1 MKDHNRKD
9 HKLPVGI
16 SGSTLKILA
25 IVTMFIDHTGA
36 TVLRA
41 ILNQPHIM
49 DSLFNRDIWVSIYSA
64 SRSIGRLAFPI
75 FCFLLVEGFVHT
87 HNVYKYVGRMFLFAL
102 ISEVP
107 FDIAL
112 KGNLYFPQKQNVYFT
127 LLIGLLVLT
136 GISRC
141 ERLCGFRDSGS
152 KQNTH
157 ASMDSVDQN
166 SAPASADSNRSGM
179 SALKPTIS
187 MLLFAV
193 LSIAIIY
200 AGMSLASHID
210 TDYNYKG
217 VFLIAVLY
225 LLKKNRLYQCAAGSA
240 AVAWELPASLS
251 FIPIFLYNGTRG
263 RQMKYFFYWFYPV
276 HLLLLHFAADYL
288 IPLL

>member
-1 MKDHNRKD
+1 MKD

-16 SGSTLKILA
+16 SGSTLKIIA
-25 IVTMFIDHTGA
+25 IVTMLIDHTGA

-41 ILNQPHIM
+41 ILNQPNIM
-49 DSLFNRDIWVSIYSA
+49 DNLFNRDVWVSIYSA

-87 HNVYKYVGRMFLFAL
+87 RNVYKYAGRMFLFAL
-102 ISEVP
+102 ISEIP

-127 LLIGLLVLT
+127 LLIGLLVLI
-136 GISRC
+136 GISWC
-141 ERLCGFRDSGS
+141 ERLFGTDSTNKTRTVHDIPAASNS
-152 KQNTH
+152 KKG
-157 ASMDSVDQN
+157 V
-166 SAPASADSNRSGM
+166 M
-179 SALKPTIS
+179 SALKRSIS
-187 MLLFAV
+187 VLLFAA

-200 AGMSLASHID
+200 AGMSLASKID

-225 LLKKNRLYQCAAGSA
+225 LLKKNRLYQCAAGA
-240 AVAWELPASLS
+240 VAVAWELPASLS
-251 FIPIFLYNGTRG
+251 FIPVYLYNGTRG

-276 HLLLLHFAADYL
+276 HLLLLHVVAEYL
-288 IPLL
+288 IPMF